1 MTIITRRNKGV
12 NIVKL
17 EQKGD
22 CTTQNWCTKRAA
34 IDSSTIVLKFVN
46 LIIPN
51 SDSGNAKF
59 YQRHILEKDINVKN
73 HQRFEIHPKMQI

>member
-1 MTIITRRNKGV
+1 MPLDDII
-12 NIVKL
+12 
-17 EQKGD
+17 
-22 CTTQNWCTKRAA
+22 RAA

-51 SDSGNAKF
+51 SDYGNAKF
-59 YQRHILEKDINVKN
+59 YQRQILEKDIYVKN

>member
-1 MTIITRRNKGV
+1 MY
-12 NIVKL
+12 IVSKKL
-17 EQKGD
+17 S
-22 CTTQNWCTKRAA
+22 NYWAA

-51 SDSGNAKF
+51 SDYGNAKF
-59 YQRHILEKDINVKN
+59 YQRQILEKDIYVKN

>member
-1 MTIITRRNKGV
+1 MLQEYSILDQI
-12 NIVKL
+12 
-17 EQKGD
+17 E
-22 CTTQNWCTKRAA
+22 CRAA

-51 SDSGNAKF
+51 SDYGNAKF
-59 YQRHILEKDINVKN
+59 YQRQILEKDIYVKN